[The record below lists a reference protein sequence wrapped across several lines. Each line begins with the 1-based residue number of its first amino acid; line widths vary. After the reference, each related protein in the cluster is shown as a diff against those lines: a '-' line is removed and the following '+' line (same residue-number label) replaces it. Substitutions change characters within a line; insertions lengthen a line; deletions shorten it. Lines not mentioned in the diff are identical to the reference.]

1 MDKQTK
7 NDLETITAEYAGW
20 NDDMQKMWMESYNR
34 IVRQLDM
41 VEETIVRMWN
51 ELGYSF
57 DQILEAFDMKPS
69 ELRQYLEDAA

>member
-20 NDDMQKMWMESYNR
+20 NDDMQKMWMLSYNR
-34 IVRQLDM
+34 IMKQLDM

-57 DQILEAFDMKPS
+57 DQILEAFDMKQC
-69 ELRQYLEDAA
+69 ELGQ